1 MNYWMKVDLANI
13 PEKKGIRR
21 RVHIIIFGSD
31 TFAGKLFDI
40 ILIAAIALSV
50 VVVMMDSISG
60 IRTKFGDVLWS
71 LEWAFTVLF
80 SVEYLLRI
88 ASVRNVKQY
97 VFSFYGIIDFLA
109 ILPTYLSIIIPGT
122 QYLVAIRVLRILR
135 VFRIL
140 KLAHY
145 LSEANFI
152 SKALWQSRRK
162 ILVFLF
168 AVVLICVFA
177 GSIMYVVEGPE
188 NGFANIPVSIYWAI
202 VTLSTVGFGDL
213 TPLTPL
219 GQFLSAIIMILGYGI
234 IAVPTGI
241 VTYEMSKNTRKLHYC
256 SECGEGDH
264 EKDALYC
271 KYCGKEL

>member
-1 MNYWMKVDLANI
+1 MWNEFWMKVDIANI
-13 PEKKGIRR
+13 PEEKEFEGEYTLS
-21 RVHIIIFGSD
+21 FSLD

-60 IRTKFGDVLWS
+60 IRTKFGDILWS

-88 ASVRNVKQY
+88 AIVRNVKQY

-122 QYLVAIRVLRILR
+122 QYLVAIRVLRIL

-162 ILVFLF
+162 ILVFLLLWF
-168 AVVLICVFA
+168 
-177 GSIMYVVEGPE
+177 
-188 NGFANIPVSIYWAI
+188 
-202 VTLSTVGFGDL
+202 
-213 TPLTPL
+213 
-219 GQFLSAIIMILGYGI
+219 
-234 IAVPTGI
+234 
-241 VTYEMSKNTRKLHYC
+241 
-256 SECGEGDH
+256 
-264 EKDALYC
+264 
-271 KYCGKEL
+271 